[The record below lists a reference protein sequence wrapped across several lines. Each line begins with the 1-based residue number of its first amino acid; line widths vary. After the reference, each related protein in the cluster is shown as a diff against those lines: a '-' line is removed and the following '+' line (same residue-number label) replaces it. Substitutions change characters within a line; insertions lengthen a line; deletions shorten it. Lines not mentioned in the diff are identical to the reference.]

1 MSIEKERKFLL
12 KELPENFNEM
22 DIFADYEIE
31 QGYLMFGDDKELR
44 VRIIKGRWH
53 NETMITY
60 KSKIDE
66 TSRNEYEYRIPMKDA
81 ISLMNSTKIKLK
93 KRRRMVEVDG
103 LEITIDDYPNGLRI
117 AEIEYTD
124 ELVKIPGWLG
134 EDVTNNKMYS
144 NLEIALL
151 NNINNL

>member
-1 MSIEKERKFLL
+1 
-12 KELPENFNEM
+12 
-22 DIFADYEIE
+22 
-31 QGYLMFGDDKELR
+31 
-44 VRIIKGRWH
+44 
-53 NETMITY
+53 
-60 KSKIDE
+60 
-66 TSRNEYEYRIPMKDA
+66 
-81 ISLMNSTKIKLK
+81 
-93 KRRRMVEVDG
+93 MVEVDG

>member
-1 MSIEKERKFLL
+1 MSIEKEKKFLL

-44 VRIIKGRWH
+44 VRIIKGRW
-53 NETMITY
+53 NNDTMITY

-103 LEITIDDYPNGLRI
+103 LEITIDDYPM
-117 AEIEYTD
+117 
-124 ELVKIPGWLG
+124 V
-134 EDVTNNKMYS
+134 
-144 NLEIALL
+144 
-151 NNINNL
+151 